1 MSHDKKGLDS
11 GSWSTFN
18 NEETVPKDS
27 GGNNHCLLFLTL
39 KDEKF
44 RTWCS
49 RIYFDNLPISDVGIW
64 GRIVVGNNM

>member
-1 MSHDKKGLDS
+1 VSHDKKELDS

-18 NEETVPKDS
+18 HEETALKDS
-27 GGNNHCLLFLTL
+27 GGNNYCLLFLTL

-49 RIYFDNLPISDVGIW
+49 RIHFDILPISDVGIC
-64 GRIVVGNNM
+64 GRIVVGNSM